1 MRANG
6 LWWIKVPPG
15 VSQTAL
21 AKGCGQIV
29 LAPVMS
35 FIVRILRTEP
45 VLFDAQHRLHPAA
58 SHLIEDG
65 IVVQT
70 LGPYALPEEHPQGG
84 TLVGP
89 VLIASSLP
97 STPFLRKLRHMQ
109 GTVKSA
115 GNNNREPGPQ
125 PASTSTSTSSTSTA
139 RSTDAD
145 SGGDTS
151 NGDGDASGEDAE
163 GHRSGGA
170 RTPGKMTMLEA
181 YNQVMDELDERLG
194 KNHMS
199 EDPDVAATANAELP
213 GWDDILL
220 VAEQG
225 ASAHKQATVRIAK
238 QYPVTEPT
246 TAGVA
251 VLVTW
256 TGWVPPGNYVLEGV
270 VDPKGHWAVRRQR
283 VLVEEGNQTS
293 TINIT
298 IVQRTCKLKPG
309 VKVGHLHLLDE
320 QVWNKEVH
328 QHEVGITRSLLK
340 LSAESLRQSD
350 TPARDSK
357 LAAVKARK
365 ASVERNDRLA
375 TACFMVC
382 HAR

>member
-1 MRANG
+1 
-6 LWWIKVPPG
+6 
-15 VSQTAL
+15 
-21 AKGCGQIV
+21 
-29 LAPVMS
+29 
-35 FIVRILRTEP
+35 
-45 VLFDAQHRLHPAA
+45 
-58 SHLIEDG
+58 
-65 IVVQT
+65 
-70 LGPYALPEEHPQGG
+70 
-84 TLVGP
+84 
-89 VLIASSLP
+89 
-97 STPFLRKLRHMQ
+97 MQ

-125 PASTSTSTSSTSTA
+125 PTSTSTSTSSTSTA

-145 SGGDTS
+145 SGEDTS

-283 VLVEEGNQTS
+283 VFVEEDNQTS

-298 IVQRTCKLKPG
+298 IVQRTGKLKPG

-328 QHEVGITRSLLK
+328 QHEVGIMRSLLK

-357 LAAVKARK
+357 LAAVKTRI

-375 TACFMVC
+375 TACFMVAMGC
-382 HAR
+382 VTPAEARAQSEGAINGTAAEDLFAQSSAQGWGRQVEVEG